1 MSWLE
6 VRFGPT
12 SSRALLNRAAPTT
25 QMMAAISVLR
35 LIAASAGPGFPVLV
49 RHRERLSVFAGHA

>member
-1 MSWLE
+1 
-6 VRFGPT
+6 
-12 SSRALLNRAAPTT
+12 
-25 QMMAAISVLR
+25 MMAAISVLR